1 MEDSNKVT
9 TEDTESTEGTECTEV
24 TASIE
29 VTEST
34 EKIKVREDYGDKR
47 KDEGEKKN

>member
-9 TEDTESTEGTECTEV
+9 TESTEDTEC
-24 TASIE
+24 
-29 VTEST
+29 T
-34 EKIKVREDYGDKR
+34 EKIKVREDCEDKG